1 MDQEAVTTFTRRITN
16 GNKSQIIAVLFDMV
30 LVDLDDATEGLKNHE
45 QEEYM
50 EALRH
55 ANEVLEHLQ
64 NALDFKYDISKDL
77 YSLYDYCKRSIA
89 KSMYSGRDEGINEAR
104 EVAMSGNVL
113 DKSDLSKAIK
123 NQDVVFAALTGDLG
137 KMAKSIVEV
146 MEKSPTKRLIFITS
160 MGIYNEIPR
169 SIGGGNLNENSMLRP
184 YREAADAIE
193 GSQLNYTLIRPG
205 WFDEGSDNYEITR
218 KGELFKG
225 HDVSRQAIAN
235 LVLKLIQ
242 QNDLGVRESLGI
254 NRPQ

>member
-1 MDQEAVTTFTRRITN
+1 MSKRILILGAT
-16 GNKSQIIAVLFDMV
+16 GSIGAKLRKSLLSKTDYKLTLFSRS
-30 LVDLDDATEGLKNHE
+30 AKNLK
-45 QEEYM
+45 
-50 EALRH
+50 
-55 ANEVLEHLQ
+55 
-64 NALDFKYDISKDL
+64 
-77 YSLYDYCKRSIA
+77 
-89 KSMYSGRDEGINEAR
+89 INEAR

-184 YREAADAIE
+184 YREAADVIE